1 MDMNSSKRGLSLT
14 AILLAAAILLGA
26 GGFFLGKQTEKRIVT
41 EDQVVT
47 VGQKGD
53 FISLNEALFYLSQF
67 YPAYR
72 SGGIQCQV
80 LILSGT
86 VIHEQIAVKQMDLQ
100 YITITSEDDVVPVDC
115 REWDE
120 NDLDYHDLR
129 GDVAFIGGENGAGL
143 PTIGTV
149 FKLQEAGDRGT
160 VGYFLNR
167 GSRGVILPGC
177 GFDGFYDGC
186 ICNNESSLIM
196 REGIS
201 RNMVRWG
208 IHGRH
213 NGEILARSADLSNCG
228 LSAYADRAADLD
240 IRAANLNGALKA
252 MDCRNISRINANG
265 CEIFYNAG
273 LEGYLI
279 YAEAGGE
286 INCTGADIQYG
297 QTHVFCVKNGGTI
310 YTDGAKVVGV
320 PEGKRTYNQEPNILT
335 SDGMIYR

>member
-1 MDMNSSKRGLSLT
+1 MENKPHKNRISLV
-14 AILLAAAILLGA
+14 ALCLAAALLLGA
-26 GGFFLGKQTEKRIVT
+26 GGFILGRSSGRQLFTENK
-41 EDQVVT
+41 VVT

-53 FISLNEALFYLSQF
+53 FINLNEALFYLSQF

-72 SGGIQCQV
+72 SGGVQCEV
-80 LILSGT
+80 RILSGT
-86 VIHEQIAVKQMDLQ
+86 VIREQITVRQMDLQ
-100 YITITSEDDVVPVDC
+100 YITITSEDPVVMVNSQD
-115 REWDE
+115 WDE

-143 PTIGTV
+143 PAIGTL
-149 FKLQEAGDRGT
+149 FQLEQSGGRGT

-196 REGIS
+196 REGVA

-208 IHGRH
+208 VHGRH

-240 IRAANLNGALKA
+240 IREASLKGSQKA
-252 MDCRNISRINANG
+252 MDCRNLSRINANG
-265 CEIFYNAG
+265 CEIYYSSAVD
-273 LEGYLI
+273 GYVV

-286 INCTGADIQYG
+286 VNCTDTDIQYG
-297 QTHVFCVKNGGTI
+297 QTHVFCVQKGGTI
-310 YTDGAKVVGV
+310 YTAGAKVSGF
-320 PEGKRTYNQEPNILT
+320 PEGKETFHQEPNVLT
-335 SDGMIYR
+335 SDGIIYQ